1 MLTLTFIHMFS
12 LSHHLFLSYKV
23 NVCAHLVMLVQNV
36 KRLLRPPINTN
47 GKQQNGVLVVKIVEM
62 MEQEKD
68 HPNVLKY

>member
-1 MLTLTFIHMFS
+1 
-12 LSHHLFLSYKV
+12 
-23 NVCAHLVMLVQNV
+23 MLVQNV